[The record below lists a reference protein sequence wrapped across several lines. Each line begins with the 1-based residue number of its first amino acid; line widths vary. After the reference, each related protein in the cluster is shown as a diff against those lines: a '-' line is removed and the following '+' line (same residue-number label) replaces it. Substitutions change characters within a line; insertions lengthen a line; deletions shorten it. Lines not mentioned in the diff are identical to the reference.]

1 MERNSIE
8 VEWNKIRE
16 LVKLEILVMLVYD
29 KVVLLEEELE
39 RKLKFIIDEFLYI
52 NDFKEVM

>member
-1 MERNSIE
+1 
-8 VEWNKIRE
+8 
-16 LVKLEILVMLVYD
+16 MLVYD